1 MRKDS
6 AKPTLI
12 VSDNYRLFVADAY
25 GVAEVYMPALAKSFY
40 LMLLRHPEGVV
51 FDDSHKA
58 RKELVDSYYDITH
71 SPLDDEQLRQVV
83 ELTEPPM
90 GNIAAMFE
98 LIGQTFIASVGEN
111 RAQPF
116 LVDYSSPNA
125 VRVALPSENVMW

>member
-1 MRKDS
+1 MKTGS

-12 VSDNYRLFVADAY
+12 VTNNYRIFVADAY

-40 LMLLRHPEGVV
+40 LMLLHHPEGVV
-51 FDDSHKA
+51 FDDSLKA
-58 RKELVDSYYDITH
+58 RKELIDSYYDITH

-98 LIGQTFIASVGEN
+98 LVGHTFIASVGEN

-116 LVDYSSPNA
+116 LVDCSNPNA

>member
-58 RKELVDSYYDITH
+58 RKSL
-71 SPLDDEQLRQVV
+71 L
-83 ELTEPPM
+83 
-90 GNIAAMFE
+90 IAIMISRTLLWMMSNFVK
-98 LIGQTFIASVGEN
+98 L
-111 RAQPF
+111 
-116 LVDYSSPNA
+116 SS
-125 VRVALPSENVMW
+125 